1 MVNAIEAFDAKH
13 LKPAEEIP
21 AFRPGDTVEVNVS
34 QYRNQMRRM
43 AGKKQL
49 LQAKPWGILQSA
61 SLGNKSQLRDNGLL
75 HQQFYQSSQ
84 PYLQLHILCIA
95 FEALHDLRHRQ

>member
-1 MVNAIEAFDAKH
+1 MLAQVCLCFLVL
-13 LKPAEEIP
+13 LKVRLCRLAVQQGQ
-21 AFRPGDTVEVNVS
+21 F
-34 QYRNQMRRM
+34 RNQMRRM